1 MISALLAASLAA
13 CEEKGAE
20 VPIAEELAH
29 ANGLRTVL
37 PQGFRAATTAAGF
50 EFDEEGELRS
60 PKRITI
66 VRSDAK
72 PELAAEGEQTLPD
85 REEAR
90 FAIQELEGGSGGD
103 VYQLTAWRKAT
114 DGWIVMTEYVQVEH
128 FDPDFAV
135 GWAVLGQTRLS
146 KN

>member
-1 MISALLAASLAA
+1 MISALLATSLAA
-13 CEEKGAE
+13 CEEKGTE
-20 VPIAEELAH
+20 VRIAEELEH

-37 PQGFRAATTAAGF
+37 PQGFRAVTTAAGF
-50 EFDEEGELRS
+50 QFDEQGELRS
-60 PKRITI
+60 PKKITI

-85 REEAR
+85 REEAQY
-90 FAIQELEGGSGGD
+90 AVQELQGGSGGN

-135 GWAVLGQTRLS
+135 GWAVLGQARLS